1 MLEILIG
8 RSQNGAEGR
17 DKVGLG
23 SIRRPVIGLALG
35 GGAARG
41 FAHIGIVRTL
51 IAHGIVP
58 NVVVGTS
65 IGAVVG
71 GAYAAGHLDTLE
83 EWARSLQPRNI
94 LGYLDIRL
102 NGSGLIGGDKLAAQ
116 LEAAIGP
123 TLIEDLPLKFAT
135 VATEVRTG
143 HEIWLTHGRMV
154 EAMRASY
161 ALPGIFSPVLVGD
174 RWLVDGAMVNPVPV
188 SAARALGAE
197 IVIAANLSSDVFTH
211 STTIYSHGAPPVAP
225 EVVAEP
231 PPPPKRGFGKLF
243 SAERTMKREFF
254 GGGGRPGISS
264 VMVDA
269 FNIMQDRI
277 TRARLAGD
285 PPDLLISPRVGQI
298 GWFDFHRASDLIAFG
313 ARAAERAIDSIQ
325 EAIHILA
332 PAGRPGP
339 EADSKPGPV
348 ADAEAVNRL
357 APPRSGGLDVVAQRF
372 LLHLVFADPPL
383 DDVADRDQA
392 DNPFVLDH
400 RQMPEFAQ
408 RHHFHDRGD
417 RIGRPATDDLARHHR
432 ADRLVEH
439 ASAAIAEHADD
450 VALRQDAF
458 DAAFAHHQYGAD
470 FPLPQNLDRSR
481 KLCARLDALDVMSFG
496 IEDCTYRH
504 CRLPE
509 ADRALERA
517 RSLFP

>member
-1 MLEILIG
+1 MLDILIG
-8 RSQNGAEGR
+8 RGQNGSNGR

-41 FAHIGIVRTL
+41 LAHIGIVRTL

-71 GAYAAGHLDTLE
+71 GAYATGQLDTLE
-83 EWARSLQPRNI
+83 EWARKLQPRNL

-123 TLIEDLPLKFAT
+123 ILIEDLPMKFAT

-154 EAMRASY
+154 DAMRASY

-174 RWLVDGAMVNPVPV
+174 RWLVDGALVNPVPV
-188 SAARALGAE
+188 SAARAFGAE
-197 IVIAANLSSDVFTH
+197 IVIAANLSSDIFAH
-211 STTIYSHGAPPVAP
+211 STTIYSHGPAAEVTVAVAP
-225 EVVAEP
+225 ETMIEP
-231 PPPPKRGFGKLF
+231 AAPKRGFGRLF

-254 GGGGRPGISS
+254 GSAGRPGISS

-285 PPDLLISPRVGQI
+285 PPNLLISPRVGEI
-298 GWFDFHRASDLIAFG
+298 GWFDFHRADDLIAHG
-313 ARAAERAIDSIQ
+313 TRAAERAIDSIQ

-332 PAGRPGP
+332 PATSGP
-339 EADSKPGPV
+339 A
-348 ADAEAVNRL
+348 
-357 APPRSGGLDVVAQRF
+357 
-372 LLHLVFADPPL
+372 
-383 DDVADRDQA
+383 
-392 DNPFVLDH
+392 
-400 RQMPEFAQ
+400 
-408 RHHFHDRGD
+408 
-417 RIGRPATDDLARHHR
+417 
-432 ADRLVEH
+432 
-439 ASAAIAEHADD
+439 AAIEKM
-450 VALRQDAF
+450 
-458 DAAFAHHQYGAD
+458 
-470 FPLPQNLDRSR
+470 P
-481 KLCARLDALDVMSFG
+481 
-496 IEDCTYRH
+496 
-504 CRLPE
+504 
-509 ADRALERA
+509 
-517 RSLFP
+517 

>member
-1 MLEILIG
+1 MLDSLIG
-8 RSQNGAEGR
+8 RGQNGSNGR

-41 FAHIGIVRTL
+41 LAHIGIVRTL
-51 IAHGIVP
+51 VAHGIVP

-71 GAYAAGHLDTLE
+71 GAYATGHLDTLE
-83 EWARSLQPRNI
+83 EWARRLQPRNI

-154 EAMRASY
+154 DAMRASY

-174 RWLVDGAMVNPVPV
+174 RWLVDGALVNPVPV
-188 SAARALGAE
+188 SAARAFGAE
-197 IVIAANLSSDVFTH
+197 IVIAANLSSDIFAH
-211 STTIYSHGAPPVAP
+211 STTIYSHGPSAEVTVAVAP
-225 EVVAEP
+225 ESLIEP
-231 PPPPKRGFGKLF
+231 TAPKRGFSRLF

-254 GGGGRPGISS
+254 GTAGRPGISS

-285 PPDLLISPRVGQI
+285 PPDLLISPRVGEI
-298 GWFDFHRASDLIAFG
+298 GWFDFHRADDLIAHG
-313 ARAAERAIDSIQ
+313 TRAAERAIDSIQ

-332 PAGRPGP
+332 PAPSGP
-339 EADSKPGPV
+339 
-348 ADAEAVNRL
+348 
-357 APPRSGGLDVVAQRF
+357 
-372 LLHLVFADPPL
+372 
-383 DDVADRDQA
+383 
-392 DNPFVLDH
+392 
-400 RQMPEFAQ
+400 
-408 RHHFHDRGD
+408 
-417 RIGRPATDDLARHHR
+417 T
-432 ADRLVEH
+432 
-439 ASAAIAEHADD
+439 AAI
-450 VALRQDAF
+450 QKM
-458 DAAFAHHQYGAD
+458 
-470 FPLPQNLDRSR
+470 P
-481 KLCARLDALDVMSFG
+481 
-496 IEDCTYRH
+496 
-504 CRLPE
+504 
-509 ADRALERA
+509 
-517 RSLFP
+517 

>member
-1 MLEILIG
+1 VLNILIG
-8 RSQNGAEGR
+8 RGQSGADGR

-41 FAHIGIVRTL
+41 FAHIGILRTL

-83 EWARSLQPRNI
+83 QWARSLQPRNI

-102 NGSGLIGGDKLAAQ
+102 NGSGLIGGDRLASQ
-116 LEAAIGP
+116 LETAIGP
-123 TLIEDLPLKFAT
+123 ALIEDLPLKFAS

-143 HEIWLTHGRMV
+143 HEIWLTHGRV
-154 EAMRASY
+154 VDAMRASY
-161 ALPGIFSPVLVGD
+161 ALPGIFSPVLIGD
-174 RWLVDGAMVNPVPV
+174 RWLVDGALVNPVPV

-197 IVIAANLSSDVFTH
+197 IVIAANLSSDVFTY
-211 STTIYSHGAPPVAP
+211 STTIYSHGAAP
-225 EVVAEP
+225 GAPKAATEP
-231 PPPPKRGFGKLF
+231 EPPKRGLSRLF

-285 PPDLLISPRVGQI
+285 PPDLLISPRVGQV
-298 GWFDFHRASDLIAFG
+298 GWFDFHRADDLIARG

-332 PAGRPGP
+332 P
-339 EADSKPGPV
+339 EASK
-348 ADAEAVNRL
+348 
-357 APPRSGGLDVVAQRF
+357 
-372 LLHLVFADPPL
+372 ADP
-383 DDVADRDQA
+383 
-392 DNPFVLDH
+392 
-400 RQMPEFAQ
+400 
-408 RHHFHDRGD
+408 
-417 RIGRPATDDLARHHR
+417 
-432 ADRLVEH
+432 
-439 ASAAIAEHADD
+439 SAEQI
-450 VALRQDAF
+450 
-458 DAAFAHHQYGAD
+458 
-470 FPLPQNLDRSR
+470 P
-481 KLCARLDALDVMSFG
+481 
-496 IEDCTYRH
+496 
-504 CRLPE
+504 
-509 ADRALERA
+509 
-517 RSLFP
+517 

>member
-1 MLEILIG
+1 VLDILIG
-8 RSQNGAEGR
+8 RGQNSPNGR

-23 SIRRPVIGLALG
+23 SIRRPVIGLVLG

-41 FAHIGIVRTL
+41 FAHIGVVRTL

-71 GAYAAGHLDTLE
+71 GAYAAGHLDKLE
-83 EWARSLQPRNI
+83 EWARSLQRRNI

-123 TLIEDLPLKFAT
+123 ILIEELPLKFAT

-154 EAMRASY
+154 DAIRASY

-174 RWLVDGAMVNPVPV
+174 RWLVDGALVNPVPV
-188 SAARALGAE
+188 SAARAFGAE
-197 IVIAANLSSDVFTH
+197 IVIAANLSSDIFTH
-211 STTIYSHGAPPVAP
+211 STTIYAHGPSANMP
-225 EVVAEP
+225 EAVIEP
-231 PPPPKRGFGKLF
+231 APPKRGFGKLF

-298 GWFDFHRASDLIAFG
+298 GWFDFHCADDLIAYG

-332 PAGRPGP
+332 PGSREP
-339 EADSKPGPV
+339 D
-348 ADAEAVNRL
+348 
-357 APPRSGGLDVVAQRF
+357 
-372 LLHLVFADPPL
+372 
-383 DDVADRDQA
+383 
-392 DNPFVLDH
+392 
-400 RQMPEFAQ
+400 
-408 RHHFHDRGD
+408 
-417 RIGRPATDDLARHHR
+417 
-432 ADRLVEH
+432 
-439 ASAAIAEHADD
+439 AAIEKT
-450 VALRQDAF
+450 
-458 DAAFAHHQYGAD
+458 
-470 FPLPQNLDRSR
+470 P
-481 KLCARLDALDVMSFG
+481 
-496 IEDCTYRH
+496 
-504 CRLPE
+504 
-509 ADRALERA
+509 
-517 RSLFP
+517 

>member
-1 MLEILIG
+1 VLDSLIG
-8 RSQNGAEGR
+8 RGQNGSNGR

-41 FAHIGIVRTL
+41 LAHIGIVRTL

-71 GAYAAGHLDTLE
+71 GAYAAGHLDALE
-83 EWARSLQPRNI
+83 QWARKLQPRNI

-123 TLIEDLPLKFAT
+123 TLIEDLPVKFAT

-174 RWLVDGAMVNPVPV
+174 RWLVDGALVNPVPV
-188 SAARALGAE
+188 SAARAFGAE
-197 IVIAANLSSDVFTH
+197 IVIAANLSSDIFAH
-211 STTIYSHGAPPVAP
+211 STTIYSHGPAAEVTVAVAP
-225 EVVAEP
+225 ETTIEP
-231 PPPPKRGFGKLF
+231 AAPKRGFGRLF

-254 GGGGRPGISS
+254 GTAGRPGISS

-285 PPDLLISPRVGQI
+285 PPDLLISPRVGEI
-298 GWFDFHRASDLIAFG
+298 GWFDFHRADDLIAHG
-313 ARAAERAIDSIQ
+313 TRAAERAIDSIQ

-332 PAGRPGP
+332 PTPSGPG
-339 EADSKPGPV
+339 
-348 ADAEAVNRL
+348 
-357 APPRSGGLDVVAQRF
+357 
-372 LLHLVFADPPL
+372 
-383 DDVADRDQA
+383 
-392 DNPFVLDH
+392 
-400 RQMPEFAQ
+400 
-408 RHHFHDRGD
+408 
-417 RIGRPATDDLARHHR
+417 
-432 ADRLVEH
+432 
-439 ASAAIAEHADD
+439 AAIEKM
-450 VALRQDAF
+450 
-458 DAAFAHHQYGAD
+458 
-470 FPLPQNLDRSR
+470 P
-481 KLCARLDALDVMSFG
+481 
-496 IEDCTYRH
+496 
-504 CRLPE
+504 
-509 ADRALERA
+509 
-517 RSLFP
+517 

>member
-1 MLEILIG
+1 MG
-8 RSQNGAEGR
+8 RGQKGSDGH

-41 FAHIGIVRTL
+41 LAHIGIIRALV
-51 IAHGIVP
+51 AHGIVP

-83 EWARSLQPRNI
+83 EWARKLQPRNI

-116 LEAAIGP
+116 LEAAMGP

-154 EAMRASY
+154 DAMRASY

-174 RWLVDGAMVNPVPV
+174 RWLVDGALVNPVPV
-188 SAARALGAE
+188 SAARAFGAE
-197 IVIAANLSSDVFTH
+197 IVIAANLSSDIFAH
-211 STTIYSHGAPPVAP
+211 STTIYSHGPSAEVTVDVVPEAAIEPV
-225 EVVAEP
+225 
-231 PPPPKRGFGKLF
+231 PPKRGFGRLF

-254 GGGGRPGISS
+254 GSGGRPGISS

-298 GWFDFHRASDLIAFG
+298 GWFDFHRADDLIAHG
-313 ARAAERAIDSIQ
+313 TRAAERAIDTIQ

-332 PAGRPGP
+332 PAPSGP
-339 EADSKPGPV
+339 RAAADKTP
-348 ADAEAVNRL
+348 
-357 APPRSGGLDVVAQRF
+357 
-372 LLHLVFADPPL
+372 
-383 DDVADRDQA
+383 
-392 DNPFVLDH
+392 
-400 RQMPEFAQ
+400 
-408 RHHFHDRGD
+408 
-417 RIGRPATDDLARHHR
+417 
-432 ADRLVEH
+432 
-439 ASAAIAEHADD
+439 
-450 VALRQDAF
+450 
-458 DAAFAHHQYGAD
+458 
-470 FPLPQNLDRSR
+470 
-481 KLCARLDALDVMSFG
+481 
-496 IEDCTYRH
+496 
-504 CRLPE
+504 
-509 ADRALERA
+509 
-517 RSLFP
+517 

>member
-1 MLEILIG
+1 VLDILIG
-8 RSQNGAEGR
+8 RSPNGADDR

-51 IAHGIVP
+51 LAHGIVP

-71 GAYAAGHLDTLE
+71 GAYAAGQLDTLE
-83 EWARSLQPRNI
+83 AWARSLQPRNI

-102 NGSGLIGGDKLAAQ
+102 NGSGLIGGDRLASQ

-123 TLIEDLPLKFAT
+123 ALIEELPLKFAT

-154 EAMRASY
+154 DAMRASY

-174 RWLVDGAMVNPVPV
+174 RWLVDGALVNPVPV

-211 STTIYSHGAPPVAP
+211 ATTIYSHGAAADAP
-225 EVVAEP
+225 EPVIAP
-231 PPPPKRGFGKLF
+231 APPKRGFGKLF
-243 SAERTMKREFF
+243 SPERTMKREFF

-285 PPDLLISPRVGQI
+285 PPDMLISPRVGQI
-298 GWFDFHRASDLIAFG
+298 GWFDFHRAADLIAHG

-332 PAGRPGP
+332 PPSA
-339 EADSKPGPV
+339 KPGG
-348 ADAEAVNRL
+348 E
-357 APPRSGGLDVVAQRF
+357 
-372 LLHLVFADPPL
+372 
-383 DDVADRDQA
+383 
-392 DNPFVLDH
+392 
-400 RQMPEFAQ
+400 
-408 RHHFHDRGD
+408 
-417 RIGRPATDDLARHHR
+417 
-432 ADRLVEH
+432 
-439 ASAAIAEHADD
+439 
-450 VALRQDAF
+450 
-458 DAAFAHHQYGAD
+458 
-470 FPLPQNLDRSR
+470 
-481 KLCARLDALDVMSFG
+481 
-496 IEDCTYRH
+496 
-504 CRLPE
+504 
-509 ADRALERA
+509 
-517 RSLFP
+517 